1 MVFQATGNLS
11 EQIANHLTEKIV
23 RFALE
28 PGERILEQK
37 ISEEL
42 GVSRSPI
49 REAIRILDK
58 TGLVTITPRCGAAVT
73 RMSRRDVDGFCDVLS
88 LLLGHLVK
96 R

>member
-1 MVFQATGNLS
+1 MAFQVTGNLS
-11 EQIANHLTEKIV
+11 EQIASYLTDKIV
-23 RFALE
+23 RFEIE

-58 TGLVTITPRCGAAVT
+58 TGLVSIVPRCGATVAK
-73 RMSRRDVDGFCDVLS
+73 MSRRDVEGFCDVLS
-88 LLLGHLVK
+88 LLLGHLV
-96 R
+96 RR